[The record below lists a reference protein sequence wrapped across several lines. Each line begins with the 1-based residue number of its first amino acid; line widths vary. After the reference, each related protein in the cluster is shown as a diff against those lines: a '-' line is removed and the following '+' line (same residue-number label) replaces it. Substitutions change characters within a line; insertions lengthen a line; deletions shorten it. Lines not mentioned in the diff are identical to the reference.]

1 MNERIRKQ
9 YEAAIHAVSN
19 AACMG
24 GARKAVRRLAGGKA
38 GFVIDTLSTAASIV
52 AGTGLGNAISDMIFN
67 EKEDDNVR
75 YVEIEIVR
83 KGDES

>member
-19 AACMG
+19 MACMG
-24 GARKAVRRLAGGKA
+24 GTRKVARNLAGGRA

-52 AGTGLGNAISDMIFN
+52 AGTGLGNAISEMIF
-67 EKEDDNVR
+67 EKEDDSVR
-75 YVEIEIVR
+75 YVEIEIV
-83 KGDES
+83 KEDDES

>member
-19 AACMG
+19 MVCMG
-24 GARKAVRRLAGGKA
+24 GARKVARNLAGGKA

-52 AGTGLGNAISDMIFN
+52 AGTGLGNAISEMIF
-67 EKEDDNVR
+67 EKEDDSVR
-75 YVEIEIVR
+75 YVEIEIV
-83 KGDES
+83 KEDDES

>member
-9 YEAAIHAVSN
+9 YEAAIHAVTN
-19 AACMG
+19 MVCMG

-52 AGTGLGNAISDMIFN
+52 AGTGLGNAISDMIF
-67 EKEDDNVR
+67 EKEDDGA
-75 YVEIEIVR
+75 VEVEFVLEED
-83 KGDES
+83 DES